1 MIHSFKCKN
10 FYSFKDEASVD
21 FTVDNNAP
29 KNNSY
34 ALSMSGTRVSLVEAV
49 IGPNASGKTNLLK
62 ALPILRWLI
71 VDSWNLNPIAGL
83 PVKSFVA
90 QDKKNTPTELSVV
103 FDIDSDTYEYEIKL
117 TEVQIFYEC
126 LTKRSKSAK
135 RVTQKTL
142 LLREFDNT
150 TGDYKTDFKGF
161 GAPAG
166 FSKLLRNNA
175 TAISTAL
182 RLNHPLS
189 VKIARYWQ
197 NVDSNVSELGHIGD
211 QVFGLQTSTG
221 AAMQLYNS
229 NPELRAKAESMLA
242 RFDLGFNSFE
252 IEHLGSTNQV
262 TFKVAHNFGD
272 KKISLPLDY
281 ESSGTK
287 QLFILL
293 KTLLMALSSG
303 GAAVIDEFD
312 SRLHPDM
319 VSELVGLFTDPA
331 TNPLS
336 AQLLI
341 TTHSHQILSQ
351 LDKYQII
358 LTEKSKSGHT
368 ESWRLDEVKGVR
380 PDDNYYVKY
389 MAGAYNAVPNF
400 K

>member
-10 FYSFKDEASVD
+10 FYSFQDEATVD
-21 FTVDNNAP
+21 FIVDKNAP
-29 KNNSY
+29 NNNSY
-34 ALSMSGTRVSLVEAV
+34 AVSKSGTRVSLIEAV

-62 ALPILRWLI
+62 PLPILKWLI
-71 VDSWNLNPIAGL
+71 VDSWNLNPTAGL
-83 PVKSFVA
+83 PVKSFIA
-90 QDKKNTPTELSVV
+90 QTSKTTPTELSVV
-103 FDIDSDTYEYEIKL
+103 FDIDNITYEYEVTL
-117 TEVQIFYEC
+117 TEIQIFYER
-126 LTKRSKSAK
+126 LTKRTKSKQ
-135 RVTQKTL
+135 RVTKKTL
-142 LLREFDNT
+142 LLREFDENSN
-150 TGDYKTDFKGF
+150 DYKVDFKGF

-182 RLNHPLS
+182 RLNHSLS
-189 VKIARYWQ
+189 TRIAEYWQ

-211 QVFGLQTSTG
+211 QMFGLQTSTG
-221 AAMQLYNS
+221 AAMHLYHS
-229 NPELRAKAESMLA
+229 NPELRKKAESMLS

-252 IEHLGSTNQV
+252 IEQLGGNQV

-272 KKISLPLDY
+272 KKIILPLDY

-293 KTLLMALSSG
+293 KTILMALSSG

-319 VSELVGLFTDPA
+319 VHELVGLFTDPT
-331 TNPLS
+331 TNPRA

-351 LDKYQII
+351 LDKYQVI
-358 LTEKSKSGHT
+358 LTEKSKSGNT
-368 ESWRLDEVKGVR
+368 EAWRLDEIKGVR
-380 PDDNYYVKY
+380 TDDNYYAKY
-389 MAGAYNAVPNF
+389 MAGAYGAVPDF
-400 K
+400 E

>member
-10 FYSFKDEASVD
+10 FYSFKEAAGVD
-21 FTVDNNAP
+21 FTVDKNAP
-29 KNNSY
+29 DNNSY
-34 ALSMSGTRVSLVEAV
+34 ALSKSGIRVSLIEAV
-49 IGPNASGKTNLLK
+49 IGSNASGKTNLLK

-71 VDSWNLNPIAGL
+71 VDSWNLNPAAGL
-83 PVKSFVA
+83 PVKAYIA
-90 QDKKNTPTELSVV
+90 QADENLPTELSVV
-103 FDIDSDTYEYEIKL
+103 FDIDGVTYEYEVRL
-117 TEVQIFYEC
+117 TEARIFYEC
-126 LTKRSKSAK
+126 LSKRSKSAT
-135 RVTQKTL
+135 RVTKKTL
-142 LLREFDNT
+142 LLREFDNK
-150 TGDYKTDFKGF
+150 TGEYKVDFKGF
-161 GAPAG
+161 NAPPG

-182 RLNHPLS
+182 RLNHELS
-189 VKIARYWQ
+189 LKIATYWQ
-197 NVDSNVSELGHIGD
+197 YLEPNVSNLGHIND
-211 QVFGLQTSTG
+211 QMFGVQTSTG
-221 AAMQLYNS
+221 AAVQLYHS
-229 NPELRAKAESMLA
+229 KPELRKKAEGLLA
-242 RFDLGFNSFE
+242 RFDLGFNSFDVE
-252 IEHLGSTNQV
+252 QLGGDQF

-293 KTLLMALSSG
+293 KTILMALSSG

-319 VSELVGLFTDPA
+319 VSELIGLFTDPI

-358 LTEKSKSGHT
+358 LTEKSKSGQT
-368 ESWRLDEVKGVR
+368 EAWRLDCVKGVR
-380 PDDNYYVKY
+380 SDDNYYVKY
-389 MAGAYNAVPNF
+389 MAGTYGAVPNF
-400 K
+400 E